1 MGITGCSTRLID
13 YKNNLIGV
21 IKNLITEDV
30 LVAINKNM
38 NDPVKVIIMGAAGR
52 DFHNFNVYFR
62 DNPAYRVTAFTATQI
77 PDIEGRTYP
86 AELAGSLYPDGI
98 PIFHEHELVSQIKE
112 LSIDLV
118 VFAYSDVPYQHV
130 MSKGAEVNAAGADF
144 TMLGPH
150 FTMLRSSV
158 PVICVCAVRTGSG
171 KTSVSKRICQL
182 LRQRNKKVVVV
193 RHPMPYGKLITE
205 QAVQRYSSCEDLD
218 SKGCTIE
225 EREEY
230 ETHID
235 AGCIVYAGVDYEKI
249 LRQAE
254 TEADIIVWDGGN
266 NDFSF
271 FKPDLNIVVADP
283 HRAGDELTYYPSEIN
298 VRMADIV
305 VINKQD
311 TAELEKIE
319 QVRRNIMQV
328 NPDAKIIDSASP
340 ITVEHPELI
349 RGRRVLVVEDGPTLT
364 HGEMKIGAG
373 VVAARKFGAAG
384 LVDPRPYIVGRLS
397 ETFETYPEIGTLL
410 PAMGYGEQ
418 QLRDLE
424 ATINNTECDAVVIG
438 TPIDLNRII
447 KIDKP
452 STRVYYYLQ
461 EIGRPN
467 LTEVLDDFIKKHNL

>member
-1 MGITGCSTRLID
+1 MQGYGDEENCGEKTEKLLHTFMPGNIRQDLFIWLSIIT
-13 YKNNLIGV
+13 K
-21 IKNLITEDV
+21 EV
-30 LVAINKNM
+30 LAINKNM
-38 NDPVKVIIMGAAGR
+38 NEPVKVIIMGAAGR

-62 DNPAYRVTAFTATQI
+62 DNPAYRVIAFTATQI

-86 AELAGSLYPDGI
+86 TELAGGLYPDGV
-98 PIFHEHELVSQIKE
+98 PIFPEQELVSLIKE
-112 LSIDLV
+112 HLIDLA

-150 FTMLRSSV
+150 VTMLRSSV
-158 PVICVCAVRTGSG
+158 PVISVCAVRTGSG
-171 KTSVSKRICQL
+171 KTSVSKKLCQL

-193 RHPMPYGKLITE
+193 RHPMPYGKLTR
-205 QAVQRYSSCEDLD
+205 QAVQRYSSYEDLD
-218 SKGCTIE
+218 SCTIE
-225 EREEY
+225 GREEY

-235 AGCIVYAGVDYEKI
+235 SGCTVYACVDYEKI

-283 HRAGDELTYYPSEIN
+283 HRAGDELMYYPSEIN

-319 QVRRNIMQV
+319 QVRRNIMTV

-364 HGEMKIGAG
+364 HGGMKYGAG
-373 VVAARKFGAAG
+373 FIAANKAG
-384 LVDPRPYIVGRLS
+384 TKEIIDPKPFTTGTIT
-397 ETFETYPEIGTLL
+397 ETFRQYPAIGPLL
-410 PAMGYGEQ
+410 PAMG
-418 QLRDLE
+418 
-424 ATINNTECDAVVIG
+424 G
-438 TPIDLNRII
+438 TVMSRSMTWSRQ
-447 KIDKP
+447 
-452 STRVYYYLQ
+452 ST
-461 EIGRPN
+461 
-467 LTEVLDDFIKKHNL
+467 